1 MKAFRHMKLAGK
13 MSVVII
19 ILLIISF
26 GITGTISYIS
36 ASNALTNSIETN
48 LENSA
53 EDGARLIAT
62 MRDNMK
68 NIAEMVASRGEIKAM
83 NWATQK
89 TSLQKIAKQIGY
101 LNIGVA
107 DKQGHANYT
116 NDAKAELAEEVYF
129 QKALEGTV
137 YITDPFFS
145 DVDGGA
151 MVVVIATP
159 IMDTLGMTVG
169 VLVITYDSTIFSTM
183 TNQIKVGETGY
194 AYMIN
199 KQGVTIAHPNNELV
213 VTMDNTA
220 EAAETDPAL
229 KQLASIEEKMAN
241 GEPGYGEYSYNGVH
255 KVIAYAPIPDSEWS
269 IALAAPKTEFF
280 SQISMLLY
288 TTIGST
294 ITLIIICIIAILNVL
309 RRIVIKPIG
318 KLVAVS
324 DQMALGDINVNIT
337 SDSNDEMGTLAA
349 SFQKMID
356 SIRAQVVSVEHIASG
371 DLTID
376 VPVRSEQDILGKKLN
391 ELISR
396 NNEVMVNINTAAE
409 QVASG
414 AKQVSD
420 SSSALSQ
427 GATEQASSIE
437 QLSVSIEEIANKT
450 QKNAADANE
459 ANELAEKAK
468 DNAEQGNGQM
478 QEMLLAMD
486 EINASSGSISKII
499 KVIDDIAFQ
508 TNILA
513 LNAAVEAARA
523 GQHGKGFAVVADE
536 VRNLAA
542 KSANA
547 AKETSELIE
556 SSIKKV
562 EGGSKIAN
570 ETAASLNR
578 IVDDV
583 AKAASLV
590 SNIAIASNEQ
600 SAGIKQIN
608 QALATVTAVVQTNS
622 ATSEESAAASEE
634 LSSQAE
640 MLKEQVGRF
649 KLNKSKKYM
658 FEEEIG
664 YNDDAVF
671 IEEKEKAAED
681 TNDEGSSEGQEIR
694 VKPRIALDDDEF
706 GKY

>member
-1 MKAFRHMKLAGK
+1 MKAFRNMKLAGK

-26 GITGTISYIS
+26 GVTGTISYIS
-36 ASNALTNSIETN
+36 ASNALTDSIETN

-53 EDGARLIAT
+53 EDGARLIAS
-62 MRDNMK
+62 MRDEMK
-68 NIAEMVASRGEIKAM
+68 NIADMVASRGEIKAM

-107 DKQGHANYT
+107 DMEGQAKFT
-116 NDAKAELAEEVYF
+116 NDATAELAGTVYF
-129 QKALEGTV
+129 QEALKGTI
-137 YITDPFFS
+137 YISDPFFS

-151 MVVVIATP
+151 MVVVIAAP
-159 IMDTLGMTVG
+159 IMDTLGATAG
-169 VLVITYDSTIFSTM
+169 VLIITYDSTVFSTM
-183 TNQIKVGETGY
+183 SNQITVGETGY

-199 KQGVTIAHPNNELV
+199 KQGYTIAHPKNELV
-213 VTMDNTA
+213 LNMDNTA
-220 EAAETDPAL
+220 EAAKSDPAL
-229 KQLASIEEKMAN
+229 KQLAAIEQKMAN
-241 GEPGYGEYSYNGVH
+241 GESGYGEYSYNGVH
-255 KVIAYAPIPDSEWS
+255 KVIAFAPIPDSEWS

-280 SQISMLLY
+280 SQINILLY
-288 TTIGST
+288 TIIGST
-294 ITLIIICIIAILNVL
+294 IAFIIICIVAILNVL

-337 SDSNDEMGTLAA
+337 SDSNDEMGTLAV

-356 SIRAQVVSVEHIASG
+356 SIRAQVVSVEQVAAG
-371 DLTID
+371 NLTID
-376 VPVRSEQDILGKKLN
+376 VPVRSEQDILGRKLN
-391 ELISR
+391 ELIAR

-414 AKQVSD
+414 ARQVSD
-420 SSSALSQ
+420 SSNALSQ

-437 QLSVSIEEIANKT
+437 QLSASIEEIANKT
-450 QKNAADANE
+450 QKNAEDAVN

-468 DNAEQGNGQM
+468 DNAGQGNIQM
-478 QEMLLAMD
+478 KAMLTAMD

-570 ETAASLNR
+570 ETASSLNR

-590 SNIAIASNEQ
+590 NNIAIASSEQ

-608 QALATVTAVVQTNS
+608 QALSTVTAVVQTNS

-649 KLNKSKKYM
+649 KLNHTKKYT
-658 FEEEIG
+658 F
-664 YNDDAVF
+664 DDMADYHEDALY
-671 IEEKEKAAED
+671 ITEQTSEQED
-681 TNDEGSSEGQEIR
+681 TDDEGVPEQQETR